1 MPQISKAFLRITAI
15 QLQKKRKDRLNI
27 FLDGQFAFSLSQ
39 ETVLEN
45 QLKIN
50 KNLGELQI
58 QKLLR
63 KESLARL
70 TNLALNFLSTR
81 PRSEKEISDYL
92 TRKIAVYE
100 DIKFSEAKQSFLIP
114 QVIAKL
120 KKYDYINDSEFAKWW
135 VKSRINS
142 KSKGILQIKLE
153 LAQKGIDR
161 QIIDDVLAGVD
172 QGNLAKE
179 VLSKKF
185 GKWQNLP
192 FLEKKKKAYAYL
204 AARGFDFETI
214 KEAFAFFCEKS

>member
-1 MPQISKAFLRITAI
+1 MPQVTAI
-15 QLQKKRKDRLNI
+15 QPQKKKKDRLNI
-27 FLDGQFAFSLSQ
+27 FLDNKFAFSLSC

-50 KNLGELQI
+50 KTLGDLQI
-58 QKLLR
+58 QKLLQ

-70 TNLALNFLSTR
+70 TNLALNFLSAR

-100 DIKFSEAKQSFLIP
+100 DIKFSEAKQSFLTG
-114 QVIAKL
+114 QVIAKF
-120 KKYDYINDSEFAKWW
+120 KKYSYINDSEFAKWW
-135 VKSRINS
+135 VRSRINS
-142 KSKGILQIKLE
+142 KSKGTLQIKLE

-179 VLSKKF
+179 VLGKKF
-185 GKWQNLP
+185 GKWQSLP

-214 KEAFAFFCEKS
+214 KEAFASFCEKS